1 MWVARVVPPAAYSS
15 GVLGDRFRRSAR
27 HTHIQAPHNPPQ
39 EIQSGRG
46 APSGHN
52 FAEVRQLYFQLGEA
66 RYGSAGRRSDLKVAS
81 RSREST

>member
-39 EIQSGRG
+39 EIQSGR
-46 APSGHN
+46 ATPSGHN
-52 FAEVRQLYFQLGEA
+52 FAEVRQLYFSAGESNMA
-66 RYGSAGRRSDLKVAS
+66 LPGRRSDLKVAS
-81 RSREST
+81 REP